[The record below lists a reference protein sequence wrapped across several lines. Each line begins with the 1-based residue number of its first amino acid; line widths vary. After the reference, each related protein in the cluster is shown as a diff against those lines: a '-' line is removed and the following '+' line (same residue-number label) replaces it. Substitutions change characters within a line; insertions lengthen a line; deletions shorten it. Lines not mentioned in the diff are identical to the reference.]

1 MAQIAELLKYEGDNS
16 TFIWK
21 HPSEDFNS
29 LTQLVV
35 HESQEAIFMMNGQ
48 ALDLFGPGRYTLETQ
63 NIPEI
68 GKFLKRLTGDTSP
81 FHCEVYFIN
90 KTEQMAI
97 KWGTDSKVQ
106 FMEPTYHFPIQIGA
120 CGEMSLR
127 AEDSRK
133 LLLKLVGTEDNL
145 SQTRLTQ
152 YFRAFLMTKV
162 KSYLAQVIKEKQI
175 NIFEID
181 EHLNAISKDL
191 HTLLQSD
198 FMDYGVALEQFFVTT
213 ILKPDGESS
222 YEKFKSLHFRQYAD
236 IAEAKLRQQVGMI
249 DQQTEA
255 QRMVIES
262 QALAQKRAIEG
273 YTYQQERGFDVAE
286 QVAQNEGAGQFSNMG
301 IGLGMMAGV
310 GGTVGNIV
318 GNSINGAFAPM
329 QFGTEQGN
337 MPSQNMQQMQTQAS
351 TQTQGTQQDSTAV
364 CAKCGSPLAPG
375 AKFCMECGEKVVV
388 LPAGMIKC
396 SGCGEVVP
404 QGKFCPEC
412 GNKLV

>member
-1 MAQIAELLKYEGDNS
+1 MGHIAELIKFEGDNS

-21 HPSEDFNS
+21 HPEEDFNS

-68 GKFLKRLTGDTSP
+68 GKFLKRLTGDKSP

-106 FMEPTYHFPIQIGA
+106 FMEPTYQFPIQIGA
-120 CGEMSLR
+120 SGEMSLR

-133 LLLKLVGTEDNL
+133 LLLKLVGTENEL
-145 SQTRLTQ
+145 SQSRLVQ

-162 KSYLAQVIKEKQI
+162 KSYIAQVIREKGI

-181 EHLNAISKDL
+181 ENLSIMSQAL
-191 HTLLQSD
+191 HIMLKPD
-198 FMDYGVALEQFFVTT
+198 FEEYGVVLEKFFVTT
-213 ILKPDGESS
+213 IVKPDGDAAFER
-222 YEKFKSLHFRQYAD
+222 FKSLHFRQYAD
-236 IAEAKLRQQVGMI
+236 VAEAKLRQQVSVI
-249 DQQTEA
+249 EQQTEA

-262 QALAQKRAIEG
+262 QALAQKRALEG

-286 QVAQNEGAGQFSNMG
+286 KVAQNEASGQFTNMG
-301 IGLGMMAGV
+301 IGMGTMVGV
-310 GGTVGNIV
+310 GGALGGMVVNNMNQV
-318 GNSINGAFAPM
+318 MNSMAGSETPA
-329 QFGTEQGN
+329 
-337 MPSQNMQQMQTQAS
+337 QNMAQPTMQPAGTV
-351 TQTQGTQQDSTAV
+351 QTKV
-364 CAKCGSPLAPG
+364 CAKCGNPLAPG
-375 AKFCMECGEKVVV
+375 AKFCTECGEKVVT
-388 LPAGMIKC
+388 LPTGMVHC
-396 SGCGEVVP
+396 PNCGELVA

-412 GNKLV
+412 GNKMI